1 MGKRKGKRRWRP
13 LSAHEQEMLMRRE
26 QQAAEWSRRYLDHHA
41 RRLRWQQAK
50 RVLMWKLVG
59 VAVGGVLAGV
69 MHALGRI

>member
-26 QQAAEWSRRYLDHHA
+26 QQGAEWRRRYLDLE
-41 RRLRWQQAK
+41 RRLRWQQSK
-50 RVLMWKLVG
+50 RFFIWKLVG
-59 VAVGGVLAGV
+59 VAVGCVLAGV

>member
-26 QQAAEWSRRYLDHHA
+26 QQGAEWRRSYLDHE
-41 RRLRWQQAK
+41 RRLRRQQVK
-50 RVLMWKLVG
+50 RVFMWKLVG